1 MPQRCLG
8 DQELQR
14 LGGTPS
20 ELTAQACVCV
30 CVCVCTCV
38 HGREGGC
45 DAGCVYESVYTSLND
60 CECVCTRGVPGSEG
74 L

>member
-1 MPQRCLG
+1 MPQGCLG

-20 ELTAQACVCV
+20 ELTAQACVIACV
-30 CVCVCTCV
+30 CVYV
-38 HGREGGC
+38 HGREGVC
-45 DAGCVYESVYTSLND
+45 DAECVYESVYTSLSD
-60 CECVCTRGVPGSEG
+60 CGCVCTRGVPGSEG